1 MEKLEVRNDNL
12 EPNLTNSYSFLKRG
26 FDVVISSIGVI
37 ICSPI
42 VLVTCVLVVLES
54 KGSPIY
60 SQKRVGLDN
69 KEFNMYKI
77 RSMRMDAEKNGAQ
90 WAQAND
96 PRVTRVGKFIRM
108 TRIDE
113 MPQLWNVLKNDM
125 SIIGPRPER
134 KIFYQEFEK
143 KVPEFR
149 NRLLVKPGITGYAQ
163 VNGGYELS
171 AKEKLELDLYYIKN
185 VSAKLEVNIVFKTFR
200 VLFTGEGAR

>member
-1 MEKLEVRNDNL
+1 MEKLEASKNEL
-12 EPNLTNSYSFLKRG
+12 GSNLTSSYSFLKRG
-26 FDVVISSIGVI
+26 FDIVVSFIGIV

-42 VLVTCVLVVLES
+42 LLVTCILVVLES
-54 KGSPIY
+54 EGNPVY
-60 SQKRVGLDN
+60 SQKRVGLEN

-77 RSMRMDAEKNGAQ
+77 RSMGIDAEKNGAQ

-96 PRVTRVGKFIRM
+96 PRVTKVGKFIRL

-113 MPQLWNVLKNDM
+113 MPQLFNVLKNEM

-134 KIFYQEFEK
+134 EVFYKEFEK
-143 KVPEFR
+143 TVPEFR
-149 NRLLVKPGITGYAQ
+149 NRLLIKPGLTGYAQ

-171 AKEKLELDLYYIKN
+171 AKEKLDLDLHYIKN
-185 VSAKLEVNIVFKTFR
+185 VNAKLEFNIVFKTFR